1 MVYNGIIKEAFMD
14 KKEIIELK
22 QNIDSLIDGI
32 DPQSKLLFGEDSV
45 LKSEYN
51 RDLLV
56 KVSSVLEYLVK
67 VGMVP
72 SVDKRVKFDF
82 YLTPTQRELIEI
94 SEDPISI
101 SKFVFYINGVVDS
114 SKMKKLPAT
123 AVTAWLVHQG
133 YLTSVMNDEGMQFK
147 VLTEKSS
154 EIGLVCEEKTN
165 SYGNKYSVNLYP
177 KIAQDFILNNLD
189 EIIDFYYGNS
199 RNLIE

>member
-1 MVYNGIIKEAFMD
+1 MD

-32 DPQSKLLFGEDSV
+32 DPQSKILFGEDSV

-51 RDLLV
+51 RGLLI
-56 KVSSVLEYLVK
+56 KVSLVLEYLVK

-82 YLTPTQRELIEI
+82 YLTQTQREMIEI
-94 SEDPISI
+94 SEEPISI
-101 SKFVFYINGVVDS
+101 SKFVFCINGVIDS
-114 SKMKKLPAT
+114 SKMKRLPAT
-123 AVTAWLVHQG
+123 AVTSWLVHQG
-133 YLTSVMNDEGMQFK
+133 YLTSVANDAGMQFK

-177 KIAQDFILNNLD
+177 KDAQEFLLNHID
-189 EIIDFYYGNS
+189 EIIDYYYGNQNIS
-199 RNLIE
+199 IG